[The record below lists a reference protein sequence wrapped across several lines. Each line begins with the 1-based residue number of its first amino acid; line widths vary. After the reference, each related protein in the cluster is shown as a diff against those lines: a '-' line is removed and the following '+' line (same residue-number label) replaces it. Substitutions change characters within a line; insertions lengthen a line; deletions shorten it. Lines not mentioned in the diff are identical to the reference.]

1 MKKISFTF
9 AVLSLFAN
17 FIVAQTYQE
26 KFDLKMEEND
36 TTSMYQLILD
46 WRKNEPNNPETEVAI
61 FNYFAMRAFTEIVTL
76 NTTPPEDGS
85 EALEMVD
92 SLGNVSGYIYGT
104 PSINDSLI
112 QLSVKYI
119 NQGISKYPNRL
130 DLRLGKIYVLR
141 ESQHWDWMEEEMIN
155 TIRQG
160 QANKNSWYWM
170 KNEPVEDDLNFLN
183 SSLQE
188 HFYALFESGLPY
200 GYEIIE
206 RCSKIMLEQD
216 DANVITLSNVAT
228 CKMMDEEYTEA
239 LTYINKAYSINPN
252 DEIIINNAGFCHWKL
267 GHPEDAKRYYV
278 KALEMA
284 KADNNTEGSEYYQ
297 GQIDIMNKAIEN
309 R

>member
-1 MKKISFTF
+1 MKAILFSFAF
-9 AVLSLFAN
+9 ATLLCFASN
-17 FIVAQTYQE
+17 AQTYQE
-26 KFDLKMEEND
+26 QFDTKMDNND
-36 TTSMYQLILD
+36 TVGMYPLIID

-76 NTTPPEDGS
+76 NSTPPEDGS
-85 EALEMVD
+85 ESLEMVD
-92 SLGNVSGYIYGT
+92 SLGNVTGYLYGT
-104 PSINDSLI
+104 PTVNDSLI
-112 QLSVKYI
+112 QLSVKCI
-119 NQGISKYPNRL
+119 NQGIAKYPNRL

-141 ESQHWDWMEEEMIN
+141 ESQHWDWMEEEIVS
-155 TIRQG
+155 TLKQG

-188 HFYALFESGLPY
+188 HFYVLFESGLPY

-216 DANVITLSNVAT
+216 DANVITLSNIAT
-228 CKMMDEEYTEA
+228 CKMMKEEYTEA
-239 LTYINKAYSINPN
+239 LTYINKAYSINAN

-278 KALEMA
+278 KALELA
-284 KADNNTEGSEYYQ
+284 KDNAGAIEYYQ

>member
-1 MKKISFTF
+1 MTKLIFTV
-9 AVLSLFAN
+9 AVLTFYSTLSLG
-17 FIVAQTYQE
+17 QTYQE
-26 KFDLKMEEND
+26 QFDLKMENND
-36 TTSMYQLILD
+36 TTGMYQLVLD

-76 NTTPPEDGS
+76 NTTPPEDGG
-85 EALEMVD
+85 ETMEVVD
-92 SLGNVSGYIYGT
+92 SLGNVAGYLYGT

-141 ESQHWDWMEEEMIN
+141 ESQHWDWMEEEIIS

-284 KADNNTEGSEYYQ
+284 KADNNSEGSEYYQ

>member
-1 MKKISFTF
+1 MKSKAILTALSLL
-9 AVLSLFAN
+9 LSLFG
-17 FIVAQTYQE
+17 FSQTFQE
-26 KFDLKMEEND
+26 QFDAKMDNND
-36 TTSMYQLILD
+36 TIGMHALIID

-61 FNYFAMRAFTEIVTL
+61 FNYFAMRAFSEVVTL

-85 EALEMVD
+85 ESIEMVD
-92 SLGNVSGYIYGT
+92 SLGNVSGYLYGT
-104 PSINDSLI
+104 PTVNDSLI

-119 NQGISKYPNRL
+119 NQGIAKYPNRL

-141 ESQHWDWMEEEMIN
+141 ESQHWDWMEEEIIN
-155 TIRQG
+155 TIKQG

-188 HFYALFESGLPY
+188 HFYSLFESGLPY

-228 CKMMDEEYTEA
+228 CKMMKEEYAEA
-239 LTYINKAYSINPN
+239 LTYINKAYSINAN

-284 KADNNTEGSEYYQ
+284 KGENNTEAIEYYQ